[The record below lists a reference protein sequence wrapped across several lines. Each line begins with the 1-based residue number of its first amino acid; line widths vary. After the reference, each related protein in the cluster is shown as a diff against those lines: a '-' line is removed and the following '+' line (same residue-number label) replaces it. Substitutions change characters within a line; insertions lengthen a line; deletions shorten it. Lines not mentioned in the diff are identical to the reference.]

1 MDWAKHGVKVVHS
14 DELDLNSLSKTYSIT
29 GWRLGYMISSPR
41 IIHQTRKV
49 HDFLAVGAAAPLQ
62 RAAVTAL
69 DFPDSY

>member
-1 MDWAKHGVKVVHS
+1 
-14 DELDLNSLSKTYSIT
+14 
-29 GWRLGYMISSPR
+29 MISSPR